1 MLHCHYFAKG
11 LPLSYPL
18 PEPELTLK
26 KTKIIYL
33 LAEIGGMGGGGM
45 ATLLSEVL
53 EDDPDDSE
61 VAEDVDEEGVIRLL
75 ASAGAIGPPTRPEDD
90 SATSTRL
97 PKIKC
102 QEIFSCF
109 GLKFFHSTR
118 YMILMS
124 EILKFSGHFNS
135 SIEFMHHNSS

>member
-1 MLHCHYFAKG
+1 
-11 LPLSYPL
+11 
-18 PEPELTLK
+18 
-26 KTKIIYL
+26 
-33 LAEIGGMGGGGM
+33 M
-45 ATLLSEVL
+45 AALLSEVF
-53 EDDPDDSE
+53 EDDPETELPPDSE

-118 YMILMS
+118 HMILIS

>member
-1 MLHCHYFAKG
+1 
-11 LPLSYPL
+11 
-18 PEPELTLK
+18 
-26 KTKIIYL
+26 
-33 LAEIGGMGGGGM
+33 M
-45 ATLLSEVL
+45 AALLSEVF
-53 EDDPDDSE
+53 EDDPETELPPDPD

-75 ASAGAIGPPTRPEDD
+75 APDGAGAVGPPRPEVD

-102 QEIFSCF
+102 QEIISCF

-118 YMILMS
+118 HMILIS